1 MTSFSYHDDL
11 KWHLSLLFRLPFC
24 PFLDF
29 SFVKEIFNSQ
39 TSTWSKISKNHDS
52 QVFADLANQMIPRFI
67 VFALEFKGGSFGAVE
82 ITAVHLFGDPW
93 SSWVNVDLR
102 CFANFF
108 FRDDGWLLRLE
119 VQPETWFEVGR
130 NFWRKKDYVLLGIN
144 Y

>member
-1 MTSFSYHDDL
+1 MMTPNDL
-11 KWHLSLLFRLPFC
+11 YQFRLPFY
-24 PFLDF
+24 PFSDF

-93 SSWVNVDLR
+93 SS
-102 CFANFF
+102 
-108 FRDDGWLLRLE
+108 
-119 VQPETWFEVGR
+119 
-130 NFWRKKDYVLLGIN
+130 
-144 Y
+144 

>member
-67 VFALEFKGGSFGAVE
+67 VFVLDIKCGSFGAVE
-82 ITAVHLFGDPW
+82 ITAVHLFGDLW
-93 SSWVNVDLR
+93 GSWVNVDLR
-102 CFANFF
+102 CFDNFF
-108 FRDDGWLLRLE
+108 SWRWATVKSRSSAWNLIWSWKNFLKKERLCFIRD
-119 VQPETWFEVGR
+119 
-130 NFWRKKDYVLLGIN
+130 
-144 Y
+144 